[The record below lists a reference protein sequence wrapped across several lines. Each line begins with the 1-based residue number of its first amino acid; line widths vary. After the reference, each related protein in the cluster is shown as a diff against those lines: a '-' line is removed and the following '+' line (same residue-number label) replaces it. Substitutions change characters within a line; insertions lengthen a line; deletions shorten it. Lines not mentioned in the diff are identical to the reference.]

1 MIWGVFATMILIGL
15 NCFGVLVFLVNSLAD
30 FIRNYC
36 NSTRLLLEKCF
47 ALQLTKIIFKE

>member
-1 MIWGVFATMILIGL
+1 MILIGL

-36 NSTRLLLEKCF
+36 NGTRLLLEKMFCV
-47 ALQLTKIIFKE
+47 TIN